1 MGVVFFI
8 RKNLAIAS
16 YAKALKHRNGKCFWK
31 VIEEGYISRSKTYLC
46 YLFGNVSV
54 VALARDG
61 FKHRAARAIALLKHP
76 GSPKAA
82 KNPANVLN
90 DSCLKYLVRCHER
103 GGKFFSHL
111 A

>member
-1 MGVVFFI
+1 MSPTLSTPLLYD
-8 RKNLAIAS
+8 RAAAS
-16 YAKALKHRNGKCFWK
+16 NTS
-31 VIEEGYISRSKTYLC
+31 VS
-46 YLFGNVSV
+46 YLFSNVSL
-54 VALARDG
+54 VALAQKTG
-61 FKHRAARAIALLKHP
+61 FKCRAARAIALLKHP